1 MKARH
6 ADPPNA
12 AMDNDDAR
20 RNFIS
25 IFFVF
30 LSLSLSLFFYIYIYI
45 IFPPRGWG
53 DGDGKPFPYCFS
65 LPPLLE
71 KG

>member
-1 MKARH
+1 MTGRRAMGRGGGGVKARH

-25 IFFVF
+25 IFLYFS
-30 LSLSLSLFFYIYIYI
+30 LSLSLSLFFYILYI
-45 IFPPRGWG
+45 
-53 DGDGKPFPYCFS
+53 
-65 LPPLLE
+65 
-71 KG
+71 

>member
-20 RNFIS
+20 RNFILS
-25 IFFVF
+25 RIS
-30 LSLSLSLFFYIYIYI
+30 LSLSLSLFFYI
-45 IFPPRGWG
+45 FPRLG
-53 DGDGKPFPYCFS
+53 DEMENPFRRFS
-65 LPPLLE
+65 LSPLLE
-71 KG
+71 KGNTKLK

>member
-20 RNFIS
+20 RNFM
-25 IFFVF
+25 FFF
-30 LSLSLSLFFYIYIYI
+30 LFLSLSLFFYI
-45 IFPPRGWG
+45 FPLLG
-53 DGDGKPFPYCFS
+53 DEMENPFRRFS
-65 LPPLLE
+65 LSPLLE
-71 KG
+71 KGNTKLK